1 MKQLSVVSC
10 QSFVTA
16 KQLFILVIF
25 SLFTFHSSL
34 SVAQAVEIRSKAAVV
49 MEESTGR
56 VLYGKNPNLKLP
68 PASTTK
74 LVTAMVVLDRMNLD
88 NVVSISEKA
97 ANVSPVKAD
106 FRPNERVTVKTL
118 LYAALIRSANDAAVA
133 LAEAVAGSEHDFVEL
148 MNQKVLSL
156 GISDSRFANASG
168 LPGGEQYTTV
178 YDLSRIMKRAMR
190 YRTIRDIINT
200 KAGFV
205 ATEDGRSIFL
215 KNINKLLWS
224 DDSMLG
230 GKTGYTRKA
239 GHCFVSA
246 GEHYN
251 DMVIVAVL
259 GAPNRE
265 TMWRESELLMEKGFS
280 IKDRKEEPVIYF
292 TRSDYNGSVKK
303 ASYNAQGIGEK
314 KTYIKKKAK
323 NSKPALKKAAKNKKI
338 RPGNSK
344 IASQINAKNEG

>member
-1 MKQLSVVSC
+1 MKEQSSVASRKSSV
-10 QSFVTA
+10 A
-16 KQLFILVIF
+16 KILLFLILL
-25 SLFTFHSSL
+25 LFTVHYSL
-34 SVAQAVEIRSKAAVV
+34 TAAQAVEIRSKAAVV

-56 VLYGKNPNLKLP
+56 VLYGKNPNLRLL

-74 LVTAMVVLDRMNLD
+74 LVTAMVALDRMNLD
-88 NVVSISEKA
+88 DVVSISEKA
-97 ANVSPVKAD
+97 ANVSPIRAD
-106 FRPNERVTVKTL
+106 FRVNERVTVKTL

-133 LAEAVAGSEHDFVEL
+133 LAEAVAGSEQDFVEL

-156 GISDSRFANASG
+156 GIMDSRFANASG

-200 KAGFV
+200 KAGFI

-246 GEHYN
+246 GEHFD
-251 DMVIVAVL
+251 DMIIVALL

-280 IKDRKEEPVIYF
+280 IKGRKEEPVIYF
-292 TRSDYNGSVKK
+292 TRSDYNGSLEK
-303 ASYNAQGIGEK
+303 ASYNVQRKEGEK
-314 KTYIKKKAK
+314 AFVKKKAK
-323 NSKPALKKAAKNKKI
+323 SSRQMLKKAAKNKKI
-338 RPGNSK
+338 KAGNSRLVSK
-344 IASQINAKNEG
+344 KNAKNEG

>member
-1 MKQLSVVSC
+1 MKQLSAVSC

-16 KQLFILVIF
+16 KQLFIVVIF
-25 SLFTFHSSL
+25 SLFTLHSSL

-88 NVVSISEKA
+88 DVVIISEKA
-97 ANVSPVKAD
+97 ANVSPIKAD

-246 GEHYN
+246 GEHAN
-251 DMVIVAVL
+251 DVVIVAVL

-292 TRSDYNGSVKK
+292 TRSDYNGSVEK

-314 KTYIKKKAK
+314 KTFIKKKAK
-323 NSKPALKKAAKNKKI
+323 NSKIALKKAAKNKKI
-338 RPGNSK
+338 RAGNSK
-344 IASQINAKNEG
+344 IASQRNAKNEG

>member
-1 MKQLSVVSC
+1 MKEHL
-10 QSFVTA
+10 SFVSRKSSAA
-16 KQLFILVIF
+16 KILLFLILL
-25 SLFTFHSSL
+25 LFTVHYL
-34 SVAQAVEIRSKAAVV
+34 LTAAHAVEIRSKAAVV

-56 VLYGKNPNLKLP
+56 VLYGKNPNLRLL

-74 LVTAMVVLDRMNLD
+74 LVTAMVALDRMNLD
-88 NVVSISEKA
+88 DVVSISEKA
-97 ANVSPVKAD
+97 ANVSPIKAD
-106 FRPNERVTVKTL
+106 FRVNERVTVKTL

-133 LAEAVAGSEHDFVEL
+133 LAEAVAGSEQDFVEL

-156 GISDSRFANASG
+156 GITDSRFANATG

-224 DDSMLG
+224 DDYMLG

-246 GEHYN
+246 GEHSD
-251 DMVIVAVL
+251 DMIIVALL

-265 TMWRESELLMEKGFS
+265 TMWRESELLMDKGFS

-292 TRSDYNGSVKK
+292 TRSDYNGSIEK
-303 ASYNAQGIGEK
+303 ASYDVQHKEGK
-314 KTYIKKKAK
+314 KALVKKKAK
-323 NSKPALKKAAKNKKI
+323 SSRQMPKKAAKNRKIKADNSRLVLKK
-338 RPGNSK
+338 
-344 IASQINAKNEG
+344 NAKNEG